1 MKVFVGV
8 CVLFENFSSPLRSH
22 SCQTYRYVAYVQN
35 VFHSP
40 RLMFIDRYVPNR
52 LWSMCCD
59 AFFMMRSNWFV
70 RWIWN
75 AHLFH
80 LHTNNVTGQEQIKK
94 RSEVFTSWF
103 KNFLHNTPLEH
114 RDDDSILNLSRII
127 FSVLTRSDLFRAVST
142 PLGFDRRT
150 ATFHR
155 VLSDS
160 PGVLL
165 KSCIYP
171 DGHEGIDKDM
181 HKEFL
186 RNLFRWLI
194 KINY

>member
-1 MKVFVGV
+1 MSNIQIRRV
-8 CVLFENFSSPLRSH
+8 CTKRFPLAETHVHRSICPESIVVYVLRRILYDEEHLIRTLDWDVHLS
-22 SCQTYRYVAYVQN
+22 
-35 VFHSP
+35 
-40 RLMFIDRYVPNR
+40 
-52 LWSMCCD
+52 
-59 AFFMMRSNWFV
+59 
-70 RWIWN
+70 
-75 AHLFH
+75 LFH

-103 KNFLHNTPLEH
+103 KNFLHNTPIEH

-186 RNLFRWLI
+186 RNLFR
-194 KINY
+194 